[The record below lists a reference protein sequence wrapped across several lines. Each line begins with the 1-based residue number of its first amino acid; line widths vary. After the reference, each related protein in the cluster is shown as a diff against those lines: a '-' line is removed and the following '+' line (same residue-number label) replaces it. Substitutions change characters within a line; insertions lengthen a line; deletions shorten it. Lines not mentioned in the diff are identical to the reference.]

1 MARQKP
7 ISGRIK
13 MQELSEKEINYIIEY
28 TGLEEVLSYPL
39 DKTPIVFF
47 QRNNNI
53 IDFITLMSDNLNK
66 IEDTN
71 T

>member
-1 MARQKP
+1 
-7 ISGRIK
+7 

-53 IDFITLMSDNLNK
+53 IDFITLMSDTFSK